1 MADID
6 KSLDSITKGIDKKND
21 ALMMMSPEC
30 NWGQFLTPA
39 PFAIA
44 ILGDL
49 LLISTDTDF
58 SMEENSPA
66 AGFKLLKYPTSF
78 RACLVQVTNEGW
90 TAFNTAHTN
99 MDQIRLQCSNV
110 DVHVKNAV
118 TFLLQGTPNEV
129 EKILPMSLNKIQ
141 KVADDCLQL
150 VNEVEEG
157 FVGLMSLIAE
167 LLEASTNTKGVYEK
181 KRKETE
187 IAIQIATT
195 HKARLEEDVEDS
207 KKRLKTLDAEVADS
221 QTEFKEAIN
230 SIPSGGE
237 ILGLMAG
244 EALVEGVRT
253 IIGVGIQKYIGDS
266 NNRSQGYQSQ
276 PSTGSAPPPQTGPSA
291 ENTDELLSKQNV
303 YKQVGFI
310 YRYICILDDLT
321 TSKVDENNKPSPDW
335 TRIANEGT
343 YVIKSLQATLSDVD
357 IEKNSGQLRVRVS
370 MICNEAISVCTEL
383 QNISKNLTVSNGDSK
398 IVNLV
403 SRVNSLKI
411 EAQTL
416 DAEARKGLGTNPLDR
431 KSPYLS
437 QVPAQS
443 TSTSVAQAAAENARY
458 RTNLAKETLKDA
470 KLRQEKSSD
479 ELRKSNEK
487 LTQVLIDM
495 TQLSIEKVDFDS
507 IRETLVKG
515 INALAELRE
524 QWGKLV
530 RFFQMV
536 SNIIKVCLNTSLKE
550 FVDQVKIG
558 RDLKMGD
565 YSIPLS
571 KIFRDVIFEQASKSS
586 QISFVVYT
594 IADAYVQISNKHV
607 MDQITALGRLIALD
621 STKDKKKIAFER
633 NKLFAGCQQAQK
645 SIIEIVMRE
654 KDEFT
659 ANVDARIAKI
669 SEIEAKLP
677 AIDPKKE
684 QEIQNSVSKG
694 FTGENADDLI

>member
-6 KSLDSITKGIDKKND
+6 KSLDSITKGVDKKND

-30 NWGQFLTPA
+30 NWAQFLTPA

-66 AGFKLLKYPTSF
+66 DGFKLLKYPSSF
-78 RACLVQVTNEGW
+78 RACLVQVTNGGW

-99 MDQIRLQCSNV
+99 MDQIRLLCRNV
-110 DVHVKNAV
+110 DGHVKNAV
-118 TFLLQGTPNEV
+118 RFLLEGTPNEV

-167 LLEASTNTKGVYEK
+167 LLEASTNTKGVFEK

-195 HKARLEEDVEDS
+195 HKARLNEDVEES
-207 KKRLKTLDAEVADS
+207 KIRLKTLNAEVADA
-221 QTEFKEAIN
+221 QTEFKEAID
-230 SIPSGGE
+230 SIPSGGD
-237 ILGLMAG
+237 ILCLMAG
-244 EALVEGVRT
+244 EALVEGLRT
-253 IIGVGIQKYIGDS
+253 IGTLGTSLYSAK
-266 NNRSQGYQSQ
+266 SQGDKSQ
-276 PSTGSAPPPQTGPSA
+276 QSTGCVQQTGPTA
-291 ENTDELLSKQNV
+291 ENIDELLSNQNV
-303 YKQVGFI
+303 YKRVGVI
-310 YRYICILDDLT
+310 YQHICVLGDLT
-321 TSKVDENNKPSPDW
+321 TGKFDENNKPSPNW
-335 TRIANEGT
+335 TRIANEGS
-343 YVIKSLQATLSDVD
+343 YIIKILQRALSEVD
-357 IEKNSGQLRVRVS
+357 IEKNSGELRERVS
-370 MICNEAISVCTEL
+370 LICHDAISVCSEL
-383 QNISKNLTVSNGDSK
+383 QNISKNLTISNDDSK
-398 IVNLV
+398 VVNSV

-416 DAEARKGLGTNPLDR
+416 NAEARKGLGANPLDR

-437 QVPAQS
+437 QVPTQS
-443 TSTSVAQAAAENARY
+443 TSTSVVQAVAENARY
-458 RTNLAKETLKDA
+458 KTKLAKETLKDA

-495 TQLSIEKVDFDS
+495 RKLDIEKVDFDS

-550 FVDQVKIG
+550 FVDQGKIG
-558 RDLKMGD
+558 RELKMGD
-565 YSIPLS
+565 YSAPLS
-571 KIFRDVIFEQASKSS
+571 NIFRDVIFEQASKSS
-586 QISFVVYT
+586 QISFVVCT

-621 STKDKKKIAFER
+621 CTKDKQKIVLER
-633 NKLFAGCQQAQK
+633 NKLFSGCLQAQN
-645 SIIEIVMRE
+645 SIRDIVMRK
-654 KDEFT
+654 KDEFA

-677 AIDPKKE
+677 AIAPKKE
-684 QEIQNSVSKG
+684 QEIQDSVSKG
-694 FTGENADDLI
+694 FTGENVDDLI

>member
-6 KSLDSITKGIDKKND
+6 KSLESITKGVDKKND

-30 NWGQFLTPA
+30 NWAQFLTPA

-44 ILGDL
+44 ILGEL

-66 AGFKLLKYPTSF
+66 DGFKLLKYPSSF
-78 RACLVQVTNEGW
+78 RACLVQITNEGW
-90 TAFNTAHTN
+90 TTFSTAHTN
-99 MDQIRLQCSNV
+99 MDQIRLLCRNV

-118 TFLLQGTPNEV
+118 TFLLQGTPNEI

-167 LLEASTNTKGVYEK
+167 LLEASTNTKGVFEK

-187 IAIQIATT
+187 TAIQIAIT
-195 HKARLEEDVEDS
+195 HKARLKEDVEDS
-207 KKRLKTLDAEVADS
+207 KKRLKTLNAEVADA
-221 QTEFKEAIN
+221 QTEFKEAID
-230 SIPSGGE
+230 SIPTSE
-237 ILGLMAG
+237 NILGLMAG
-244 EALVEGVRT
+244 EALVEGLRT
-253 IIGVGIQKYIGDS
+253 IGTLGTSLFYAK
-266 NNRSQGYQSQ
+266 SQGYTSQ
-276 PSTGSAPPPQTGPSA
+276 PSTGCEQQTGPTA
-291 ENTDELLSKQNV
+291 ENIDELLSNQNV
-303 YKQVGFI
+303 YKRVGGI
-310 YRYICILDDLT
+310 YKCIRLLYERT
-321 TSKVDENNKPSPDW
+321 TDKIDENNKPSPNW
-335 TRIANEGT
+335 TRIATDGSFIIMT
-343 YVIKSLQATLSDVD
+343 LQIALSEVD
-357 IEKNSGQLRVRVS
+357 IEINSGELRERVS
-370 MICNEAISVCTEL
+370 LLCHDAISVCIEL
-383 QNISKNLTVSNGDSK
+383 QNISMNLTISNDDSRV
-398 IVNLV
+398 VNSV
-403 SRVNSLKI
+403 SRVNSLNKK
-411 EAQTL
+411 AQTL
-416 DAEARKGLGTNPLDR
+416 NAEAIKGLGANPLDR
-431 KSPYLS
+431 KSPFLS

-443 TSTSVAQAAAENARY
+443 TSTSVAQAATENARY
-458 RTNLAKETLKDA
+458 KTKLAKETLKDA

-479 ELRKSNEK
+479 ELKKSNEK

-495 TQLSIEKVDFDS
+495 SKLDIEKVDFDS

-536 SNIIKVCLNTSLKE
+536 SNIIKVCLNTSLTE
-550 FVDQVKIG
+550 FVDQGKIG
-558 RDLKMGD
+558 RELKMGD
-565 YSIPLS
+565 YSAPLS
-571 KIFRDVIFEQASKSS
+571 NIFRDVIFEQASKSS
-586 QISFVVYT
+586 QISFVVCT

-621 STKDKKKIAFER
+621 STKDKQKIALER
-633 NKLFAGCQQAQK
+633 NKLFSGCQQAQI
-645 SIIEIVMRE
+645 SIKDIVMQK
-654 KDEFT
+654 KDEFA

-677 AIDPKKE
+677 AIAPKKE
-684 QEIQNSVSKG
+684 QEIQDSVSKG
-694 FTGENADDLI
+694 FTGVNVDDLI

>member
-58 SMEENSPA
+58 SLEENSPA
-66 AGFKLLKYPTSF
+66 AGFKLLNYPSSF

-110 DVHVKNAV
+110 DGHVKNAV
-118 TFLLQGTPNEV
+118 TFLLQGTPIEV
-129 EKILPMSLNKIQ
+129 EKILPMSLSKIQ
-141 KVADDCLQL
+141 KVADDCLLL
-150 VNEVEEG
+150 VSEVERG

-167 LLEASTNTKGVYEK
+167 LLEASTNTKGVFEK

-187 IAIQIATT
+187 TAIQIATT
-195 HKARLEEDVEDS
+195 HKARLEDDVEDS
-207 KKRLKTLDAEVADS
+207 KKRLTTLNAEVADA

-237 ILGLMAG
+237 LLGLMAG
-244 EALVEGVRT
+244 EALVDGIRT
-253 IIGVGIQKYIGDS
+253 IITVGTQLLSKCSIDK
-266 NNRSQGYQSQ
+266 SQGGTSQ
-276 PSTGSAPPPQTGPSA
+276 PSTSSVSQTEPSA

-310 YRYICILDDLT
+310 YRYICILDSLST
-321 TSKVDENNKPSPDW
+321 GKIDENSKPSPDW
-335 TRIANEGT
+335 TRIASEGT

-357 IEKNSGQLRVRVS
+357 VEKNSGQLRMRVS
-370 MICNEAISVCTEL
+370 LICDEAISVCTEL
-383 QNISKNLTVSNGDSK
+383 KNISKNLTVSNDDSK
-398 IVNLV
+398 VVNLV

-411 EAQTL
+411 KAQTL

-479 ELRKSNEK
+479 ELGKSNEK
-487 LTQVLIDM
+487 ITQVLIDM
-495 TQLSIEKVDFDS
+495 TKLNIEKVDFDS

-565 YSIPLS
+565 LSVPLS
-571 KIFRDVIFEQASKSS
+571 NIFRDVIFEQASKSS

-621 STKDKKKIAFER
+621 STKDKQKIALER
-633 NKLFAGCQQAQK
+633 NKLFSGCQQAQN
-645 SIIEIVMRE
+645 SIREIVMRA

-684 QEIQNSVSKG
+684 QEIQDSVSKG
-694 FTGENADDLI
+694 FTGGNVDDLI